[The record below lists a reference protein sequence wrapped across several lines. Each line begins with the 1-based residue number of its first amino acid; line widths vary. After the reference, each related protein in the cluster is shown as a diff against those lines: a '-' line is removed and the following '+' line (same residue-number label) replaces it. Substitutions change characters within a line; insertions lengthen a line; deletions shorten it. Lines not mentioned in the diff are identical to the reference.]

1 MTPFEKAL
9 LQAVND
15 DFSHVPPEEALD
27 FSPIIAKKATKPSTL
42 RRCLLVAAICILLVS
57 SVLAAYKYSLGSVE
71 VNDITDRID
80 LLMGEDNENIYYEIK
95 FSDDFVDPASPDV
108 IEAFYLPTIMVGTE
122 TLERHNNT
130 YISKGDIGAYHPFGV
145 QPGYDN
151 TKPEDFP
158 RILEAPD
165 SVSYGWRPSEH
176 VHIGFSQCLTK
187 CVTNGT
193 LKGVHLV
200 YENSGLVT
208 SSSETVEIDEYS
220 ILTFNVDFTKKML
233 EMDPTFSSTD
243 IWRNWYWTDGEYLF
257 SLSSTGLTME
267 EMTDLFRSIKVV
279 GTEYPYSVDE
289 AQPDLIQENFRL
301 PDAPTN

>member
-9 LQAVND
+9 IQAVND
-15 DFSHVPPEEALD
+15 DFAHVPPEEDLA
-27 FSPIIAKKATKPSTL
+27 FAPISIKKATRKSPL
-42 RRCLLVAAICILLVS
+42 RRFLMVAAISILLVG
-57 SVLAAYKYSLGSVE
+57 SVLATYKYSLGSVE
-71 VNDITDRID
+71 VTDITDRID

-95 FSDDFVDPASPDV
+95 FSEDFVDPASPDV
-108 IEAFYLPTIMVGTE
+108 IETFYLPTIMVGAE
-122 TLERHNNT
+122 TLERHNST
-130 YISKGDIGAYHPFGV
+130 YITKSGIGSYHPFGV

-165 SVSYGWRPSEH
+165 SVSYGWHHAEH
-176 VHIGFSQCLTK
+176 IHIRFSQCVTK
-187 CVTNGT
+187 CITNGT

-220 ILTFNVDFTKKML
+220 ILTFNADFTKKRL
-233 EMDPTFSSTD
+233 EMDPTFSSID

-267 EMTDLFRSIKVV
+267 EMTDLFRSVKAVS
-279 GTEYPYSVDE
+279 TKYPYGRTE
-289 AQPDLIQENFRL
+289 APPRRPTENFDL
-301 PDAPTN
+301 P